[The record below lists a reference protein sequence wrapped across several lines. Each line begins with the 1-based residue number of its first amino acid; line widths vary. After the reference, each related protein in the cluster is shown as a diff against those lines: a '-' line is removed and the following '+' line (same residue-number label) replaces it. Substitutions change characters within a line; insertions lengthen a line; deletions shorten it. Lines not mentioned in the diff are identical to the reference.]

1 MPPLPGLRRH
11 FGVLAVLGTL
21 TAAAILVQ
29 ADGLATLLTGGGVT
43 WTLVAAIAVRAL
55 LAGVQGSVG
64 GRFAAT
70 VKSGLRKRLLGA
82 EADNPGKVA
91 TLVTKGIDASDAYL
105 TGYLPTV
112 VLSAIIP
119 VAVLVR
125 LFAAD
130 LSSALIILA
139 TLPLIPVFAILVG
152 QHTKAKTAKQ
162 WALLSKLG
170 GDFLDVVRGLGT
182 LKVFGRAEA
191 QAKTVRAM
199 ADAHTDATM
208 RTLRVAFLSAL
219 VLELVATLSVALVA
233 VPIGFRL
240 LEGGMVVHT
249 AVLVL
254 LLAPEAYLP
263 LRAAGAK
270 FHASAEGLA
279 TLREALAVRTEDVAG
294 GSRVARRGAPRIVL
308 EKVSVAY
315 GDETVLS
322 EVDMTIEPGE
332 HVALVGPSGSGKST
346 LLAVLLGFV
355 TPTSGRVLVDGV
367 DLRDLDPAAWR
378 AGTAWV
384 PQRPTLFTGTVEEN
398 IAMGQ
403 VPDVQAAA
411 RAAAFDE
418 VVRGLPDGYRTRIGE
433 LGAPLSAGQRQRLG
447 LARALARTE
456 AGLALLDEPTAR
468 LDAGTEAA
476 VLGATRELLTGR
488 TAVLVA
494 HRPAMAAL
502 ATRVLEVHDGAVLAV
517 GGAEDAPRAVNPPR
531 PKAPLSRWQDA
542 TSASAR

>member
-70 VKSGLRKRLLGA
+70 VKAGLRKRLLGA
-82 EADNPGKVA
+82 EAEKPGEVA

-112 VLSAIIP
+112 VLSAIVP

-162 WALLSKLG
+162 WSLLSRLG
-170 GDFLDVVRGLGT
+170 GHFLDVVRGLGT

-279 TLREALAVRTEDVAG
+279 TLREALAVRSEDVVR

-322 EVDMTIEPGE
+322 EVDITIEAGE

-367 DLRDLDPAAWR
+367 DLRELDPAGWR
-378 AGTAWV
+378 EGTAWV

-403 VPDVQAAA
+403 VPDVQAA

-468 LDAGTEAA
+468 LDAATEAA

-494 HRPAMAAL
+494 HRPAMATL
-502 ATRVLEVHDGAVLAV
+502 ATRVLEVHDGAVRERELV
-517 GGAEDAPRAVNPPR
+517 
-531 PKAPLSRWQDA
+531 
-542 TSASAR
+542 

>member
-43 WTLVAAIAVRAL
+43 WTLAAAIAVRVL

-70 VKSGLRKRLLGA
+70 VKAGLRKRLLGA
-82 EADNPGKVA
+82 EAKKPGEVA

-112 VLSAIIP
+112 VLSAIVP

-130 LSSALIILA
+130 LASALIITA

-152 QHTKAKTAKQ
+152 QHTKAKTAQQ

-170 GDFLDVVRGLGT
+170 GHFLDVVRGLGT
-182 LKVFGRAEA
+182 LKVFGRADA

-279 TLREALAVRTEDVAG
+279 TVKAALAVPAEEIVRGTQVT
-294 GSRVARRGAPRIVL
+294 RRGAPRIVL

-315 GDETVLS
+315 GGETVLS
-322 EVDMTIEPGE
+322 EVDMTIEAGE

-355 TPTSGRVLVDGV
+355 TPTSGRVLVDGA
-367 DLRDLDPAAWR
+367 DLRELDPAPWR
-378 AGTAWV
+378 AGAAWV

-456 AGLALLDEPTAR
+456 AGLVLLDEPTAR
-468 LDAGTEAA
+468 LDAETEAA
-476 VLGATRELLTGR
+476 VLAATRELLTGR

-502 ATRVLEVHDGAVLAV
+502 ASRVLEVRDGAVRERELV
-517 GGAEDAPRAVNPPR
+517 
-531 PKAPLSRWQDA
+531 
-542 TSASAR
+542 

>member
-11 FGVLAVLGTL
+11 FGVLGVLGTL
-21 TAAAILVQ
+21 TAVAILVQ

-43 WTLVAAIAVRAL
+43 WTLAAAIAVRVVL
-55 LAGVQGSVG
+55 TGVQGSLG

-70 VKSGLRKRLLGA
+70 VKAKLRKRLLGA
-82 EADNPGKVA
+82 EAENPGEVA
-91 TLVTKGIDASDAYL
+91 TLVTKGIDAGDAYL

-112 VLSAIIP
+112 VLSAIVP
-119 VAVLVR
+119 VAVVVR

-130 LSSALIILA
+130 LSSALIITA

-162 WALLSKLG
+162 WRLLSQLG
-170 GDFLDVVRGLGT
+170 GHFLDVVRGLGT
-182 LKVFGRAEA
+182 LKVFGRAAA

-240 LEGGMVVHT
+240 MEGGMVVHT

-279 TLREALAVRTEDVAG
+279 TLREALNVHSEDAVR
-294 GSRVARRGAPRIVL
+294 GSRVAGQGAPRIVL
-308 EKVSVAY
+308 EKVTVAY

-322 EVDMTIEPGE
+322 EVDMMIEAGE
-332 HVALVGPSGSGKST
+332 HVALVGPSGAGKST

-355 TPTSGRVLVDGV
+355 TPTSGRVLIDGV
-367 DLRDLDPAAWR
+367 DLRELDPSRWR
-378 AGTAWV
+378 AGAAWV

-398 IAMGQ
+398 IAMGG

-418 VVRGLPDGYRTRIGE
+418 VVRGLPGGYRTRIGE

-494 HRPAMAAL
+494 HRPAMAGL
-502 ATRVLEVHDGAVLAV
+502 ATRVLEVRDGAVREGELV
-517 GGAEDAPRAVNPPR
+517 
-531 PKAPLSRWQDA
+531 
-542 TSASAR
+542 

>member
-1 MPPLPGLRRH
+1 MLPLPGLRRH

-43 WTLVAAIAVRAL
+43 WALVAAIAVRAL
-55 LAGVQGSVG
+55 LAGIQGSVG

-70 VKSGLRKRLLGA
+70 VKAGLRKRLLGA
-82 EADNPGKVA
+82 EAENPGEVA
-91 TLVTKGIDASDAYL
+91 TLVTKGIDAGDAYL
-105 TGYLPTV
+105 TGYLPAV
-112 VLSAIIP
+112 VLSAIVP
-119 VAVLVR
+119 LAVLVR
-125 LFAAD
+125 LFIAD
-130 LSSALIILA
+130 LSSALIITA

-152 QHTKAKTAKQ
+152 QLALAKTAKQ
-162 WALLSKLG
+162 WSLLSKLG
-170 GDFLDVVRGLGT
+170 GHFLDVVRGLGT

-279 TLREALAVRTEDVAG
+279 TLREALAVRSADVVR
-294 GSRVARRGAPRIVL
+294 GSRVARRDAPRIVL

-315 GDETVLS
+315 GEETVLS

-367 DLRDLDPAAWR
+367 DLRELDPAAWR

-494 HRPAMAAL
+494 HRPAMAEL
-502 ATRVLEVHDGAVLAV
+502 ATRVLEVHDGAVRERELV
-517 GGAEDAPRAVNPPR
+517 
-531 PKAPLSRWQDA
+531 
-542 TSASAR
+542 

>member
-11 FGVLAVLGTL
+11 FGLLAVLGTL

-64 GRFAAT
+64 GRFAAK
-70 VKSGLRKRLLGA
+70 VKAGLRKRLLGA
-82 EADNPGKVA
+82 EAENPGAVA
-91 TLVTKGIDASDAYL
+91 ALVTKGIDASDAYL

-112 VLSAIIP
+112 VLSAIVP

-162 WALLSKLG
+162 WSLLSKLG
-170 GDFLDVVRGLGT
+170 GHFLDVVRGLGT

-279 TLREALAVRTEDVAG
+279 TLREALAVRSEDVVR

-315 GDETVLS
+315 GGETVLS
-322 EVDMTIEPGE
+322 EVDMTIEAGE

-367 DLRDLDPAAWR
+367 DLGELDPAAWR

-502 ATRVLEVHDGAVLAV
+502 ATRVLEVHDGAVRAV
-517 GGAEDAPRAVNPPR
+517 GGAEDAPRAVT
-531 PKAPLSRWQDA
+531 ALSR
-542 TSASAR
+542 

>member
-11 FGVLAVLGTL
+11 FGVLGVLGTL

-43 WTLVAAIAVRAL
+43 WTLAAAIAVRVL
-55 LAGVQGSVG
+55 LAAVQGSLG

-70 VKSGLRKRLLGA
+70 VKAKLRQRLLGA
-82 EADNPGKVA
+82 EAENPGEVA
-91 TLVTKGIDASDAYL
+91 TLVTKGIDAGDAYL

-112 VLSAIIP
+112 VLSAIVP
-119 VAVLVR
+119 VAVVVR

-130 LSSALIILA
+130 LSSALIITA

-162 WALLSKLG
+162 WRLLSQLG
-170 GDFLDVVRGLGT
+170 GHFLDVVRGLGT

-279 TLREALAVRTEDVAG
+279 TLREALNVHSEDAVR
-294 GSRVARRGAPRIVL
+294 GSRVAGQGAPKIVL

-315 GDETVLS
+315 GEEIVLS
-322 EVDMTIEPGE
+322 EVDMTIEAGE
-332 HVALVGPSGSGKST
+332 HVALVGPSGAGKST

-355 TPTSGRVLVDGV
+355 TPMSGRVLVDGV
-367 DLRDLDPAAWR
+367 DLRELDPSRWR

-398 IAMGQ
+398 IAMGG

-418 VVRGLPDGYRTRIGE
+418 VVRGLPGGYRTRIGE

-476 VLGATRELLTGR
+476 VLDATRELLTGR

-494 HRPAMAAL
+494 HRPAMAGL
-502 ATRVLEVHDGAVLAV
+502 ATRVLEVRDGAVRERELV
-517 GGAEDAPRAVNPPR
+517 
-531 PKAPLSRWQDA
+531 
-542 TSASAR
+542 

>member
-1 MPPLPGLRRH
+1 MPPLTGLRRH

-21 TAAAILVQ
+21 TAVAILVQ

-43 WTLVAAIAVRAL
+43 WTLVAAIAARVLFSA
-55 LAGVQGSVG
+55 VQGTVG

-70 VKSGLRKRLLGA
+70 VKAGLRKRLLGA
-82 EADNPGKVA
+82 EAERPGEVA
-91 TLVTKGIDASDAYL
+91 TLVTKGIDAGDAYL
-105 TGYLPTV
+105 TGYLPTLV
-112 VLSAIIP
+112 MSVIVP

-125 LFAAD
+125 LFTAD
-130 LSSALIILA
+130 LASALIITV

-162 WALLSKLG
+162 WRLLSKLG
-170 GDFLDVVRGLGT
+170 GHFLDVVRGLGT

-191 QAKTVRAM
+191 QARTVRAM

-279 TLREALAVRTEDVAG
+279 TLREALAVPSHEVVAG
-294 GSRVARRGAPRIVL
+294 AQVARRGAPRIVL
-308 EKVSVAY
+308 EGVGVRY
-315 GDETVLS
+315 GDHVALS
-322 EVDMTIEPGE
+322 EVDMVIEPGE

-355 TPTSGRVLVDGV
+355 TPTSGRVLIDGV
-367 DLRDLDPAAWR
+367 DLRDLDLGPWR

-398 IAMGQ
+398 IAMGG

-411 RAAAFDE
+411 RAAAFDR
-418 VVRGLPDGYRTRIGE
+418 VVEGLPDGYRTRIGE

-456 AGLALLDEPTAR
+456 AGLVLLDEPTAR
-468 LDAGTEAA
+468 LDAVTEAA
-476 VLGATRELLTGR
+476 VLGATRKLLTGR
-488 TAVLVA
+488 TALLVA
-494 HRPAMAAL
+494 HRPAMAEL
-502 ATRVLEVHDGAVLAV
+502 ADRVIEVRDGVVKERELA
-517 GGAEDAPRAVNPPR
+517 
-531 PKAPLSRWQDA
+531 
-542 TSASAR
+542 

>member
-21 TAAAILVQ
+21 TAVAILAQ

-43 WTLVAAIAVRAL
+43 WTLAAAIAVRVL
-55 LAGVQGSVG
+55 LTAVQGSVG

-70 VKSGLRKRLLGA
+70 VKAGLRKRLLGT
-82 EADNPGKVA
+82 EAGNPGEVA

-112 VLSAIIP
+112 VLSAIVP

-125 LFAAD
+125 LSTAD
-130 LSSALIILA
+130 PASALIVTA

-152 QHTKAKTAKQ
+152 KHTKAKTARQ
-162 WALLSKLG
+162 WRLLSQLG
-170 GDFLDVVRGLGT
+170 GHFLDVTRGLGT
-182 LKVFGRAEA
+182 LKVFGRADA

-240 LEGGMVVHT
+240 LEGGMGVHT
-249 AVLVL
+249 ALLVL

-279 TLREALAVRTEDVAG
+279 TLREALSVPSGEIVR
-294 GSRVARRGAPRIVL
+294 GSRIARRGAPRIVL

-315 GDETVLS
+315 GDEIALS
-322 EVDMTIEPGE
+322 EVDITIEAGE

-367 DLRDLDPAAWR
+367 DLRELDPGPWR

-447 LARALARTE
+447 LARALARTD
-456 AGLALLDEPTAR
+456 AGLVLLDEPTAR

-502 ATRVLEVHDGAVLAV
+502 AVRVLEVRDGVVRERELV
-517 GGAEDAPRAVNPPR
+517 
-531 PKAPLSRWQDA
+531 
-542 TSASAR
+542 

>member
-43 WTLVAAIAVRAL
+43 WTLAAAIAVRVL

-70 VKSGLRKRLLGA
+70 VKAGLRKRLLGA
-82 EADNPGKVA
+82 EAEKPGEVA

-112 VLSAIIP
+112 VLSAIVP

-130 LSSALIILA
+130 LASALIITT

-152 QHTKAKTAKQ
+152 QLALAKTAQQ

-170 GDFLDVVRGLGT
+170 GHFLDVVRGLGT
-182 LKVFGRAEA
+182 LKVFGRADA

-279 TLREALAVRTEDVAG
+279 TVKEALAVPAEEIVR
-294 GSRVARRGAPRIVL
+294 GSQVARRGAPRIVL

-322 EVDMTIEPGE
+322 EVDMTIEAGE

-367 DLRDLDPAAWR
+367 DLRELDPAPWR
-378 AGTAWV
+378 AGAAWV

-411 RAAAFDE
+411 RAAAFDK

-456 AGLALLDEPTAR
+456 AGLVLLDEPTAR
-468 LDAGTEAA
+468 LDAETEAA
-476 VLGATRELLTGR
+476 VLAATRELLTGR
-488 TAVLVA
+488 TALLVA

-502 ATRVLEVHDGAVLAV
+502 ASRVLEVRDGAVRERELV
-517 GGAEDAPRAVNPPR
+517 
-531 PKAPLSRWQDA
+531 
-542 TSASAR
+542 